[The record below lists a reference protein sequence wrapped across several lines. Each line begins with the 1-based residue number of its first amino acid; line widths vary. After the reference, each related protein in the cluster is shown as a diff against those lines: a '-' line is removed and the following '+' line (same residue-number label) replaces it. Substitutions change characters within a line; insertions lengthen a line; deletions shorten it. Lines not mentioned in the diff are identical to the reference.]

1 MMETPNPTGPAEAPA
16 RTAPPT
22 PATPQA
28 PETPLSPASDPDPIG
43 RRAQFLTTE
52 HWSLLATRSM
62 SWNEAFSRTSMF
74 LSVLSASTVALAL
87 AGPAMAFGE
96 AFSLFAVI
104 VLSVAL
110 FLGVA
115 TYVRLVQVNN
125 EDLYWVTGMNMIRR
139 QYAKMS
145 PGVERSFVTGYTLDV
160 EGIARTFAAFDVT
173 SNPSMIHA
181 LITTPSIVA
190 VISSTIA
197 GVIVGLI
204 SHVVSGNPQLAV
216 TVGIGV
222 AVVGIGLSLA
232 YGRRQ
237 SRHYIARAIE
247 MRLPGADA
255 VDGDPTPHVPSP

>member
-1 MMETPNPTGPAEAPA
+1 MMENPNPAGAGEAPA
-16 RTAPPT
+16 RTTAG
-22 PATPQA
+22 
-28 PETPLSPASDPDPIG
+28 DPDPIA

-62 SWNEAFSRTSMF
+62 SWNEAFARTSMF

-110 FLGVA
+110 FLGIA

-125 EDLYWVTGMNMIRR
+125 EDLYWVTGMNMIRK

-145 PGVERSFVTGYTLDV
+145 PGIEREFVTGHTLDV

-173 SNPSMIHA
+173 SNPSMFHA

-204 SHVVSGNPQLAV
+204 THVAGGGAQLAIV
-216 TVGIGV
+216 VGIGV
-222 AVVGIGLSLA
+222 ALIGIGTALS

-237 SRHYIARAIE
+237 ARRYIARAIE
-247 MRLPGADA
+247 MRLPNADA
-255 VDGDPTPHVPSP
+255 VDGDLTPHA

>member
-1 MMETPNPTGPAEAPA
+1 METPNPAGPAEAPA
-16 RTAPPT
+16 RTT
-22 PATPQA
+22 I
-28 PETPLSPASDPDPIG
+28 SDPDPIG

-62 SWNEAFSRTSMF
+62 SWNEAFARTSMF

-96 AFSLFAVI
+96 AFALFAVI

-125 EDLYWVTGMNMIRR
+125 EDLYWVTGMNMIRK
-139 QYAKMS
+139 QYARMS
-145 PGVERSFVTGYTLDV
+145 PGVEREFVTGHTLDV
-160 EGIARTFAAFDVT
+160 EGIARSFAAFDVT
-173 SNPSMIHA
+173 SNPSMFHA
-181 LITTPSIVA
+181 LVTTPSIVA

-204 SHVVSGNPQLAV
+204 THTAGGGPQLAV
-216 TVGIGV
+216 VVGIGV
-222 AVVGIGLSLA
+222 ALFGIGVALS

-237 SRHYIARAIE
+237 ARRYIARAIE
-247 MRLPGADA
+247 MRLPNADA
-255 VDGDPTPHVPSP
+255 VDGDLRPHEG